1 MTEEITE
8 EQQTIAEEETPT
20 ILRTAR
26 NGTFEVYKGAW
37 GSYLRP
43 CSDPDANVEIK
54 KEHLEQFQIREDVHR
69 IPADLWTRWVKLCF
83 YYVDKVPL
91 TVEVSIRFLR
101 NAANPSEYRAV
112 VPKQH
117 VTAAS
122 VRADNFDECCDLV
135 TGEEFTSYPPEG
147 WIPVG
152 SSHSH

>member
-1 MTEEITE
+1 MTEETTEQPIVTE
-8 EQQTIAEEETPT
+8 EESPT
-20 ILRTAR
+20 ILRTAN

-37 GSYLRP
+37 GSYLRR
-43 CSDPDANVEIK
+43 CADPDANVEIT
-54 KEHLEQFQIREDVHR
+54 KEHLEHFEIRKDVHR
-69 IPADLWTRWVKLCF
+69 IPADIWARWVKLCF

-91 TVEVSIRFLR
+91 NVEVSIRFLR
-101 NAANPSEYRAV
+101 NSENPSEYRAV

-117 VTAAS
+117 VTAAT